1 MAVYDGNQVKLYEFD
16 KQDRHAYRFKKCDS
30 EGAAIDL
37 SSLHVYNIN
46 DPDTGER
53 SFLLIGVST
62 ALKKISTWHL
72 VPNRNHLDI
81 VYRGT
86 KDMPWLVDPVVVSTA
101 SQWATNTAS
110 KLFHCLALQKNI
122 VLVVS
127 LGTDIVFYNVKTE
140 DNVIEWE
147 TLFTLDTTQLNASI
161 QKIKCGPGVVA
172 IVSGNDRKSLSIWM
186 EMRAGVAPSCV
197 QTFEFQ

>member
-1 MAVYDGNQVKLYEFD
+1 LAVYDGNQVKLYEFD
-16 KQDRHAYRFKKCDS
+16 KQDSHAYRSKKCDN
-30 EGAAIDL
+30 AAQSL
-37 SSLHVYNIN
+37 SSLHVYNMD

-62 ALKKISTWHL
+62 TLKKISTWHL
-72 VPNRNHLDI
+72 IPNGTCLDI

-86 KDMPWLVDPVVVSTA
+86 KDMSWAVDPVVVSSA

-110 KLFHCLALQKNI
+110 KLFHRLALQKKV

-127 LGTDIVFYNVKTE
+127 LGTDIMFYNVKT
-140 DNVIEWE
+140 DKSDIEWE
-147 TLFTLDTTQLNASI
+147 ALFTLDTTQLSASI
-161 QKIKCGPGVVA
+161 QKIKCGPGIVA
-172 IVSGNDRKSLSIWM
+172 IVSGDDRKSLSIWM